1 MDKNNLAALALL
13 DEDDQNAEEF
23 QETLTS
29 TGRLEDAVENLEET
43 MTFQDIYASLL
54 LHDEIRITIPTD
66 ELDRVK
72 VGMKNVK
79 GKIATKNRESG
90 LPVDSSVL
98 KFSSIP
104 SDLADHIVLT
114 IIADRKGS
122 VVVKKIEVPTDD
134 L

>member
-1 MDKNNLAALALL
+1 MSNQI
-13 DEDDQNAEEF
+13 DEDNIEEF

-29 TGRLEDAVENLEET
+29 STLEEGIENLEET

-54 LHDEIRITIPTD
+54 LHDEIRITIPAT
-66 ELDRVK
+66 ELERVK

-79 GKIATKNRESG
+79 GKIATKNRDSG

-98 KFSSIP
+98 KFSAVP
-104 SDLADHIVLT
+104 DEELEGHIVLT
-114 IIADRKGS
+114 IVADRKGS
-122 VVVKKIEVPTDD
+122 VVVKKIEIPTDD